1 MYKYILYIHILTWRH
16 EVESPL
22 QGSIISSSKEFQ
34 TGIHSGE
41 LFELLVAA
49 YLTYESAI
57 TMWKKWNYPGK
68 DVDEEF
74 TDAILGRSND

>member
-1 MYKYILYIHILTWRH
+1 M
-16 EVESPL
+16 
-22 QGSIISSSKEFQ
+22 SSSKDFKVPH
-34 TGIHSGE
+34 IHSGE
-41 LFELLVAA
+41 LFELLIAA